1 MLDGLRRVFGEGFR
15 IFFLGAAL
23 FGIWAMLVWERWMG
37 VQALGGM
44 VLDPDY
50 GVAPHLWHAHE
61 MVFGYGSATL
71 AGFLLTAA
79 PNWTGAPP
87 IRPALVAGS
96 ALVWLAGRVAIALS
110 GSLSAGLVAFVDL
123 AFLPLIACLVLA
135 LLLKKPAPRNLVF
148 MGLLALFWSA
158 DLVVHLDWLTLDG
171 PGADAGLR
179 AGLLTLCAM
188 IAILGGRIT
197 PAFTRNAMSKESGK
211 TQPGPR
217 LPVSRPPVAA
227 AGILCALALPLLVL
241 ASVPT
246 LLFGSVAVGAG
257 LAQIARLSG
266 WRSGWTLRRPIL
278 WSLHLGFVMLGLGY
292 LLLGFAALGVGR
304 DVAALH
310 VLGIGAVGGMTLAVM
325 SRAVLGHTGRPLVAP
340 LAITC
345 AFALMPVAALLRWA
359 ASSFGMDGYFTLT
372 LLAGAAWILALSLFV
387 LSLAPALFGPRL
399 SASA

>member
-1 MLDGLRRVFGEGFR
+1 MIKALRRVFGEGFR

-37 VQALGGM
+37 IHALGGM

-79 PNWTGAPP
+79 PNWTGAAPV
-87 IRPALVAGS
+87 RPALVAAS
-96 ALVWLAGRVAIALS
+96 ALVWLAGRVAVALS
-110 GSLSAGLVAFVDL
+110 GSLPAALVALVDL
-123 AFLPLIACLVLA
+123 AFLPLIAGLVLA
-135 LLLKKPAPRNLVF
+135 PLLNKPAPRNLVF
-148 MGLLALFWSA
+148 LGLLALFWSA
-158 DLVVHLDWLTLDG
+158 DLVVHVDWLALGG
-171 PGADAGLR
+171 PGAEVGLR

-197 PAFTRNAMSKESGK
+197 PAFTRNAMGREM
-211 TQPGPR
+211 PGVRP
-217 LPVSRPPVAA
+217 PVSRPSVEVM
-227 AGILCALALPLLVL
+227 GILCALALPLLVL
-241 ASVPT
+241 ASVPAFW
-246 LLFGSVAVGAG
+246 LGAVALAAG
-257 LAQIARLSG
+257 LAQFARLSG
-266 WRSGWTLRRPIL
+266 WRSGWTLCRPIL
-278 WSLHLGFVMLGLGY
+278 WSLHLGFAMLGLGY
-292 LLLGFAALGVGR
+292 LLLGFAALGLGSE
-304 DVAALH
+304 VAALH

-359 ASSFGMDGYFTLT
+359 ASSFGIETYFTLT
-372 LLAGAAWILALSLFV
+372 LLAGAAWIAALSLFV
-387 LSLAPALFGPRL
+387 LSLAPALIGPKK
-399 SASA
+399 AVAT